1 MLLKR
6 TKLSIKG
13 NEIAMMQRSDP
24 KGALFNMN
32 EIIYKLKNL
41 PFVTGLREGSGK
53 TANPNRHLIIDIS
66 KGLITEKDSI
76 PKLYDL
82 LNSQSFF
89 EWTVSMTD

>member
-1 MLLKR
+1 
-6 TKLSIKG
+6 
-13 NEIAMMQRSDP
+13 
-24 KGALFNMN
+24 MN
-32 EIIYKLKNL
+32 EIIDKLKNM

-53 TANPNRHLIIDIS
+53 TEKPNRHLIIDIS
-66 KGLITEKDSI
+66 KGLIIEKDSI